1 MQDYSEIKQR
11 KVRQCNIM
19 LLKFL
24 ARNITIS
31 FLVMIMIPFLTLAAP
46 EKRHYQGTHPEKKQ
60 ELESVH
66 FMTYFHP
73 DLPELKAFK
82 YSSGKNLV
90 LDSMGNTYLSVNF
103 SIDGSNVEQERITA
117 LAKFD
122 PIGVLQF
129 TLIFGNQSCST
140 ETRGLTLDQH
150 GNVWIAG
157 NTNDPLFH
165 QKNPWK
171 KVVSPESQNIFL
183 AQVSSEGILRFSTLL
198 GGSGNDQITS
208 FAMDQDH
215 HFCLVGTSTSQ
226 DFFVDVPNYQTTL
239 VNADNFIA
247 LLDSQGSFHF
257 VKSWLSTTT
266 TEIHEVVMDTEQ
278 HIYIG
283 GNTSSKELP
292 VVNAFQPTLAAQK
305 GRADAFLAKIS
316 YEGEILYCTYLG
328 GNRGAKLTGIVLG
341 PKQEITLTGET
352 ESMDFPVKNYKWGRP
367 EYLDESFLYNT
378 FLATFSEDGQ
388 LLLSDYLGATSSNSI
403 NRDSHGNYYL
413 ATNWSIKYRGH
424 YPEAFYQQTIL
435 RTNVN
440 DISKIYVYLPNLQP
454 LYSLLLDTS
463 SINRIAIG
471 SDNNVFSFS
480 GVTWHDITTK
490 NAIQDQQSLSV
501 QAVLGKIQ
509 LPPSL
514 AKPYKLLLQIGQEKA
529 TFMEKG
535 EVTELPPLEAPPMIM
550 QGRTLIPVRVLAETL
565 GMNVSWVSVGQYV
578 WLDREGVRLE
588 LQIGRNFAWK
598 YALDTPEKREKLK
611 MDVPPMIV
619 NNRTLLPLR
628 FNTENFGAL
637 VDWNGFEQ
645 KILVSWE

>member
-1 MQDYSEIKQR
+1 MS
-11 KVRQCNIM
+11 
-19 LLKFL
+19 L
-24 ARNITIS
+24 ARNIAIS
-31 FLVMIMIPFLTLAAP
+31 FLVVIMLPFLTMAAP

-60 ELESVH
+60 ELDSVH

-73 DLPELKAFK
+73 DLPELEAFN
-82 YSSGKNLV
+82 YSSGENLV
-90 LDSMGNTYLSVNF
+90 LDSLGNTYLSVNF
-103 SIDGSNVEQERITA
+103 SIDGSNVEQERVTA

-122 PIGVLQF
+122 PIGALLF
-129 TLIFGNQSCST
+129 TLIFGDQGYAT
-140 ETRGLTLDQH
+140 ETRGLSLDQQ

-157 NTNDPLFH
+157 NTNDPLFP

-171 KVVSPESQNIFL
+171 EAVSPESQNIFL

-198 GGSGNDQITS
+198 GGSGNDQIAS
-208 FAMDQDH
+208 FAMDLDH
-215 HFCLVGTSTSQ
+215 HICLVGSSTSQ
-226 DFFVDVPNYQTTL
+226 DFFVDDINYQTTL
-239 VNADNFIA
+239 ENADNFIA
-247 LLDSQGSFHF
+247 LLDSQGTFRF
-257 VKSWLSTTT
+257 VRSWLSSTT

-283 GNTSSKELP
+283 GSTSSKELP
-292 VVNAFQPTLAAQK
+292 VVNAFQPVLAAQK
-305 GRADAFLAKIS
+305 GRTDAFLAKIS
-316 YEGEILYCTYLG
+316 FEGEILFCTYLG
-328 GNRGAKLTGIVLG
+328 GTSRDKLTGIDLG
-341 PKQEITLTGET
+341 PEQEITLTGET
-352 ESMDFPVKNYKWGRP
+352 GSIDFPVKNYQWGTP
-367 EYLDESFLYNT
+367 EYLDGSFPYNT

-403 NRDSHGNYYL
+403 TRDSQGNYYL

-440 DISKIYVYLPNLQP
+440 DISKIYVFLPNLQP

-463 SINRIAIG
+463 SINRIAI
-471 SDNNVFSFS
+471 SPNNDYFCFS

-514 AKPYKLLLQIGQEKA
+514 AKPKKLLLQIGQEKA
-529 TFMEKG
+529 TLMEKG
-535 EVTELPPLEAPPMIM
+535 KVTLLPPLEAPPMIV
-550 QGRTLIPVRVLAETL
+550 QGRTLIPVRVLAETM
-565 GMNVSWVSVGQYV
+565 GMNVYWVSAGQYI
-578 WLDREGVRLE
+578 WLDRDGVRLE
-588 LQIGRNFAWK
+588 LQIGRNYAWK
-598 YALDTPEKREKLK
+598 FALDTPEKREKIE

-628 FNTENFGAL
+628 FVTENFGAL

-645 KILVSWE
+645 KILVSW

>member
-1 MQDYSEIKQR
+1 MS
-11 KVRQCNIM
+11 
-19 LLKFL
+19 L
-24 ARNITIS
+24 ARNIAIS
-31 FLVMIMIPFLTLAAP
+31 FLVVIMLPFLTMAAP

-60 ELESVH
+60 ELDSVH

-73 DLPELKAFK
+73 DLPELEAFE

-103 SIDGSNVEQERITA
+103 SIEPIGNKLEQGVAA

-122 PIGVLQF
+122 PTGALLF
-129 TLIFGNQSCST
+129 TLIFGDPSYAT
-140 ETRGLTLDQH
+140 ETCGLSLDQQ

-157 NTNDPLFH
+157 NTNDPLFP

-171 KVVSPESQNIFL
+171 KAVSPESQNIFL
-183 AQVSSEGILRFSTLL
+183 SQVSAEGILRFSTLL

-208 FAMDQDH
+208 FAMDLDH
-215 HFCLVGTSTSQ
+215 HICLVGSSTSQ
-226 DFFVDVPNYQTTL
+226 DFFVDDINYQTTL
-239 VNADNFIA
+239 ENADNFIA
-247 LLDSQGSFHF
+247 LLDSQGSFRL
-257 VKSWLSTTT
+257 VKSWLSSAT
-266 TEIHEVVMDTEQ
+266 TEIHEVVMDTER

-283 GNTSSKELP
+283 GNTSSEELP

-305 GRADAFLAKIS
+305 GRTDAFLAKIS
-316 YEGEILYCTYLG
+316 YEGEILFCTYLG
-328 GNRGAKLTGIVLG
+328 GTSTRYGGVDVTGIVLG
-341 PKQEITLTGET
+341 PEQQITLTGET
-352 ESMDFPVKNYKWGRP
+352 VSIDFPVKNYQWGTP
-367 EYLDESFLYNT
+367 EYLDGLFLYNT
-378 FLATFSEDGQ
+378 FLATFSAKGQ

-403 NRDSHGNYYL
+403 NRDSQGNYYL
-413 ATNWSIKYRGH
+413 TTYWSIKYRGH

-440 DISKIYVYLPNLQP
+440 DISKLYVFLPNLQP

-463 SINRIAIG
+463 SINRIAI
-471 SDNNVFSFS
+471 SPNNDYFCFS

-514 AKPYKLLLQIGQEKA
+514 AKPKKLLLQIGQEKA
-529 TFMEKG
+529 TLMEKG
-535 EVTELPPLEAPPMIM
+535 KVTLLPPLEAPPMIV
-550 QGRTLIPVRVLAETL
+550 QGRTLIPVRVLAETM
-565 GMNVSWVSVGQYV
+565 GMEVSWVSVGQYI
-578 WLDREGVRLE
+578 WLDRDGVRLE
-588 LQIGRNFAWK
+588 LQIGRNYAWK
-598 YALDTPEKREKLK
+598 YALDNPEKREKLE

-619 NNRTLLPLR
+619 NNRNLLPLR
-628 FNTENFGAL
+628 FVTENFGAL

-645 KILVSWE
+645 KILVSCE

>member
-1 MQDYSEIKQR
+1 MS
-11 KVRQCNIM
+11 
-19 LLKFL
+19 L
-24 ARNITIS
+24 ARNIAIS
-31 FLVMIMIPFLTLAAP
+31 FLVVIMLPFLTMAAP

-60 ELESVH
+60 ELDSVH

-73 DLPELKAFK
+73 DLPELEAFE

-103 SIDGSNVEQERITA
+103 SIEPIGNKLEQGVAA

-122 PIGVLQF
+122 PTGALLF
-129 TLIFGNQSCST
+129 TLIFGDPSYAT
-140 ETRGLTLDQH
+140 ETCGLSLDQQ

-157 NTNDPLFH
+157 NTNDPLFP

-171 KVVSPESQNIFL
+171 KAVSPESQNIFL
-183 AQVSSEGILRFSTLL
+183 SQVSAEGILRFSTLL

-208 FAMDQDH
+208 FAMDLDH
-215 HFCLVGTSTSQ
+215 HICLVGSSTSQ
-226 DFFVDVPNYQTTL
+226 DFFVDDINYQTTL
-239 VNADNFIA
+239 ENADNFIA
-247 LLDSQGSFHF
+247 LLDSQGSFRL
-257 VKSWLSTTT
+257 VKSWLSSAT
-266 TEIHEVVMDTEQ
+266 TEIHEVVMDTER

-283 GNTSSKELP
+283 GNTSSEELP

-305 GRADAFLAKIS
+305 GRTDAFLAKIS
-316 YEGEILYCTYLG
+316 YEGEILFCTYLG
-328 GNRGAKLTGIVLG
+328 GTSTRYGGVDVTGIVLG
-341 PKQEITLTGET
+341 PEQQITLTGET
-352 ESMDFPVKNYKWGRP
+352 VSIDFPVKNYQWGTP
-367 EYLDESFLYNT
+367 EYLDGLFLYNT
-378 FLATFSEDGQ
+378 FLATFSAKGQ

-403 NRDSHGNYYL
+403 NRDSQGNYYL
-413 ATNWSIKYRGH
+413 TTYWSIKYRGH

-440 DISKIYVYLPNLQP
+440 DISKLYVFLPNLQP

-463 SINRIAIG
+463 SINRIAI
-471 SDNNVFSFS
+471 SPNNDYFCFS

-514 AKPYKLLLQIGQEKA
+514 AKPKKLLLQIGQEKA
-529 TFMEKG
+529 TLMEKG
-535 EVTELPPLEAPPMIM
+535 KVTLLPPLEAPPMIV
-550 QGRTLIPVRVLAETL
+550 QGRTLIPVRVLAETM
-565 GMNVSWVSVGQYV
+565 GMEVSWVSVGQYI
-578 WLDREGVRLE
+578 WLDRDGVRLE
-588 LQIGRNFAWK
+588 LQIGRNYAWK
-598 YALDTPEKREKLK
+598 YALDNPEKREKLE

-619 NNRTLLPLR
+619 NNRNLLPLR
-628 FNTENFGAL
+628 FVTENFGAL